1 MRPSACGAFQHS
13 VNPRPRIAET
23 IVSIHPYSVHFESR
37 KYRPILSW
45 AVGYTGSANADL
57 GSVLASDWPTPA
69 KPAMQKMRAEAKRV
83 VAGARGSKGA
93 LSADVPLHRHS
104 PATMAFLTVARRV
117 VVNLARIRLV
127 TGDLLHTNA
136 LHTR

>member
-1 MRPSACGAFQHS
+1 VSSHPIRYAYLDSVKLYVPSYTQ
-13 VNPRPRIAET
+13 
-23 IVSIHPYSVHFESR
+23 
-37 KYRPILSW
+37 L
-45 AVGYTGSANADL
+45 AVGYFGRADADL
-57 GSVLASDWPTPA
+57 GWVLASDWPTPA

-117 VVNLARIRLV
+117 VVNLPRIRLV
-127 TGDLLHTNA
+127 TGDLLHANA